1 LGIFSFGRS
10 SVPIGL
16 DIGTGHFRA
25 AQIIPGSTVN
35 TLANYAKIKVPVGS
49 VVEGEIIDVD
59 TVAQSLAQLW
69 KKSGLS
75 SKDVTIGIASQKV
88 IVRLIELPAMD
99 KSELKNAIQ
108 YQAQDYIPIP
118 VDEAIID
125 AQIVNHFLG
134 ENDEKMIEVLLVAA
148 QKDLINNTIR
158 AVEKAGL
165 RPQVV
170 DLSAFAVVRSLL
182 DDVNTF
188 LPEEESVAV
197 GAATALINIG
207 SGLTNIV
214 VVEEGMP
221 RFARVTPMA
230 GDDLNRAISDA
241 LGVSFE
247 VADELKRRVGLG
259 KFGQKAEE
267 NRIEP
272 AQGSQEDAVRRVLET
287 QISYFVAE
295 LRRSLD
301 YYLTQATKVR
311 KISRIIVSG
320 NGAKLTNIIEYLEN
334 GLQSKVELGNPLANI
349 KISSKLE
356 ADALAAEE
364 RSMAIPVGLALQG
377 L

>member
-1 LGIFSFGRS
+1 MGIFSVGRS
-10 SVPIGL
+10 TAPIGL

-25 AQIIPGSTVN
+25 AQIIPGSTTN
-35 TLANYAKIKVPVGS
+35 TLVNYAKIKVPVGS

-75 SKDVTIGIASQKV
+75 NKNVTIGIASQKV
-88 IVRLIELPAMD
+88 IVRLIELPFME
-99 KSELKNAIQ
+99 KSELKGAIQ

-125 AQIVNHFLG
+125 AQIVNQFLG
-134 ENDEKMIEVLLVAA
+134 ENDEKLIEVLLVAA
-148 QKDLINNTIR
+148 QKDLINNTVS
-158 AVEKAGL
+158 AVEKGGL

-170 DLSAFAVVRSLL
+170 DLSAFAIVRSLL
-182 DDVNTF
+182 GDTNTF
-188 LPEEESVAV
+188 LPEDEGVSMD
-197 GAATALINIG
+197 GATALINIG

-214 VVEEGMP
+214 VVEDGMP
-221 RFARVTPMA
+221 RFARITPMA

-247 VADELKRRVGLG
+247 VADELKRQVGLP
-259 KFGQKAEE
+259 KLEQKTDENQINPAE
-267 NRIEP
+267 
-272 AQGSQEDAVRRVLET
+272 GSQEDVVRRVLET

-295 LRRSLD
+295 VRRSLD

-320 NGAKLTNIIEYLEN
+320 NGAKLANITDYLEN

-356 ADALAAEE
+356 TEALAAEE
-364 RSMAIPVGLALQG
+364 RSMAIPIGLALQG